1 MFDNAKWLLSKP
13 PRTQVLRQQTLGSWA
28 VLVCGDRAETER
40 EGLNYKNM
48 LT

>member
-1 MFDNAKWLLSKP
+1 MVVEQAASYPSITSAN
-13 PRTQVLRQQTLGSWA
+13 LRGWA
-28 VLVCGDRAETER
+28 VLVCGDRAEAER